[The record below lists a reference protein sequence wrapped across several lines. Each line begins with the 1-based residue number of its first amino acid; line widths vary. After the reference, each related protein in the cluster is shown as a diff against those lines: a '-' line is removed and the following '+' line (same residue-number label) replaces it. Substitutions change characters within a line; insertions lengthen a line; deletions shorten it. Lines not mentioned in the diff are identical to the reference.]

1 MDRTD
6 NRILKILQHDGRIS
20 NQALADQ
27 MGISTAACWR
37 RVRALEEEG
46 LITGYAAMLD
56 RTKGQ
61 PQSLRLRAYHP
72 DKAP

>member
-46 LITGYAAMLD
+46 LITGYAAMLIEP
-56 RTKGQ
+56 RST
-61 PQSLRLRAYHP
+61 SVS
-72 DKAP
+72 APSCISP